1 MERKSERYELL
12 KILGEG
18 GTGRV
23 YLARDTHLGRL
34 VAVKALNRRT
44 KRFQEEVRIL
54 QEQALFMLPVIYD
67 AWTEEDNTGRIVMEY
82 VKGRNL
88 KDYLALCGE
97 VPEKQIYEW
106 GLQLGTFLQKLHTQS
121 PKVIYRD
128 LKPENIM
135 VQPDKRLRLIDVGAA
150 VCTSREKTG
159 ERIRIGTSG
168 YASPEQWEGRGVDER
183 TDIYAL
189 GAVLKDMLNGIGES
203 GKHTSS
209 VGWHK
214 AAGYFRQRRQK
225 KTGTVPEGMMLI
237 VRRCM
242 EREREKR
249 YATAEAFLRDWKK
262 YKRLGKRRF
271 LISAMLR
278 AGYCFSLLE
287 AACALRFGEVVL
299 VKAAVWLLAYV
310 CLKISESV
318 FEGKRAYWEQK
329 KSVWCHGG

>member
-1 MERKSERYELL
+1 MERNSERYELL
-12 KILGEG
+12 RILGEG
-18 GTGRV
+18 GTGQV

-34 VAVKALNRRT
+34 VAVKALNQET
-44 KRFQEEVRIL
+44 ERFQKEVRIL
-54 QEQALFMLPVIYD
+54 QEQAFFMLPVIYD
-67 AWTEEDNTGRIVMEY
+67 AWTEKDNTGRIVMEY

-88 KDYLALCGE
+88 KEYLALCGE
-97 VPEKQIYEW
+97 LPEKQIYEW
-106 GLQLGTFLQKLHTQS
+106 GLQLGTFLQKLHTKS

-159 ERIRIGTSG
+159 ERIRIGTLG

-189 GAVLKDMLNGIGES
+189 GAVLIDMLNSSAES

-209 VGWHK
+209 AAWHK
-214 AAGYFRQRRQK
+214 AAGHFGRRRQK
-225 KTGTVPEGMMLI
+225 KPGAVPEGMILI
-237 VRRCM
+237 ARRCM

-249 YATAEAFLRDWKK
+249 YATAEAFLKDWKR
-262 YKRLGKRRF
+262 YKRLGSRRF

-278 AGYCFSLLE
+278 AGCCFSLLE
-287 AACALRFGEVVL
+287 AAFVLWFGEAVL
-299 VKAAVWLLAYV
+299 FKAAAWLFAYV
-310 CLKISESV
+310 CLKISESA
-318 FEGKRAYWEQK
+318 FDGKRAYWEQK